1 MPFRKCPPF
10 AKPERTVLLLSTIS
24 SFLFFLSLQTRDAG
38 RMPASLVCTVIFF
51 CSFDVLKHYGGKE
64 ANNNILLRNGQSIS
78 LNEFRP
84 PILTIPPL
92 PHTHLLHVQEK
103 MILSRSLKRKKP
115 CSRFPHANAF
125 CTSVHI
131 CSRRLRD
138 AEIRHGKYT
147 IARLVFSLTPPHIRP
162 TPALGGKTESPSH
175 HTAFRTPLLQ
185 SGIKGARPSDRRFPC
200 LNIAIAAAG
209 FSPII
214 SSVSLQSLSYQ
225 KKHKRRNRL
234 ARRRNSSTH
243 SRIPLRS
250 ARNPN
255 LWITGIRVTPVYER
269 RLIRLPFPVRR
280 TKKTNAVIY
289 CAPNNAKCLK
299 SQVFPAFCVV
309 QALGF
314 RAMVRKIFFP
324 RRIAHHAMQCGCA
337 WIHDRI
343 SLKTVMKIRLQ

>member
-1 MPFRKCPPF
+1 
-10 AKPERTVLLLSTIS
+10 
-24 SFLFFLSLQTRDAG
+24 
-38 RMPASLVCTVIFF
+38 
-51 CSFDVLKHYGGKE
+51 
-64 ANNNILLRNGQSIS
+64 
-78 LNEFRP
+78 
-84 PILTIPPL
+84 
-92 PHTHLLHVQEK
+92 

-225 KKHKRRNRL
+225 KKTQAQEPACPSTKFFHPFT
-234 ARRRNSSTH
+234 NSFTQRKKPKSMDNGHTGH
-243 SRIPLRS
+243 TCIRTPSYPTSFSRPPYQKDKCRYILR
-250 ARNPN
+250 A
-255 LWITGIRVTPVYER
+255 E
-269 RLIRLPFPVRR
+269 
-280 TKKTNAVIY
+280 
-289 CAPNNAKCLK
+289 
-299 SQVFPAFCVV
+299 Q
-309 QALGF
+309 
-314 RAMVRKIFFP
+314 RKMP
-324 RRIAHHAMQCGCA
+324 
-337 WIHDRI
+337 
-343 SLKTVMKIRLQ
+343 

>member
-1 MPFRKCPPF
+1 MQMHF
-10 AKPERTVLLLSTIS
+10 AH
-24 SFLFFLSLQTRDAG
+24 LFIYAPAG
-38 RMPASLVCTVIFF
+38 FATQKSDT
-51 CSFDVLKHYGGKE
+51 
-64 ANNNILLRNGQSIS
+64 ANT
-78 LNEFRP
+78 P
-84 PILTIPPL
+84 
-92 PHTHLLHVQEK
+92 
-103 MILSRSLKRKKP
+103 SRAL
-115 CSRFPHANAF
+115 F
-125 CTSVHI
+125 
-131 CSRRLRD
+131 
-138 AEIRHGKYT
+138 
-147 IARLVFSLTPPHIRP
+147 FSLTPPHIRP

-255 LWITGIRVTPVYER
+255 LWITGIRVTSAYER

-289 CAPNNAKCLK
+289 L
-299 SQVFPAFCVV
+299 S
-309 QALGF
+309 L
-314 RAMVRKIFFP
+314 
-324 RRIAHHAMQCGCA
+324 
-337 WIHDRI
+337 IHI
-343 SLKTVMKIRLQ
+343 

>member
-1 MPFRKCPPF
+1 
-10 AKPERTVLLLSTIS
+10 
-24 SFLFFLSLQTRDAG
+24 
-38 RMPASLVCTVIFF
+38 MPASLVCTVIFF
-51 CSFDVLKHYGGKE
+51 CSFDFLKHYGGKE

-255 LWITGIRVTPVYER
+255 LWITGIRVTSAYER

-299 SQVFPAFCVV
+299 SQGFPAFCVV